1 MRNDY
6 SMIDKTAKLEYD
18 SIQIIIDKKLT
29 EYFSMKDGRNHYSK
43 DGVINPSLY
52 FKDGRARICFLLKEN
67 HCFDT
72 STGTVLWNPVDDG
85 IIYHGINND
94 NHFWATNI
102 IRIERFIH
110 KGKKTDLQQ
119 IPIYSD
125 KESAIAQNDYCT
137 GIGYINIKKYD
148 EQIGKTTPD
157 ILDRYVF
164 SKIID
169 EIPDIIEKNICK
181 ANSKALML
189 QLKTMEPDYIIC
201 CDASWDSLNHEY
213 NMYLRLQYL
222 LQSGIEDPNYRI
234 EYRDRNNLF
243 YVINTKIKKMVV
255 LNWFHPCYPI
265 FGKTYSQKM
274 KKWTPHDQ
282 LKKLENL
289 RTTINRFVDLGSL
302 DPVFL
307 IP

>member
-1 MRNDY
+1 MTD
-6 SMIDKTAKLEYD
+6 ILAKQKYE
-18 SIQIIIDKKLT
+18 SIQNRIDEKLT
-29 EYFSMKDGRNHYSK
+29 EYFSMKDGSNHYSK
-43 DGVINPSLY
+43 DGVINLDLY
-52 FKDGRARICFLLKEN
+52 FKKGRARICFLLKEN
-67 HCFDT
+67 HCFNS
-72 STGTVLWNPVDDG
+72 STGTVLWNPIDDG
-85 IIYHGINND
+85 VIYHGINND

-110 KGKKTDLQQ
+110 NGKQTDLQQ

-148 EQIGKTTPD
+148 EQNGKTTPG

-169 EIPDIIEKNICK
+169 EIPDNIEKNICR

-189 QLKTMEPDYIIC
+189 QLKTMEPDYLIC
-201 CDASWDSLNHEY
+201 CDASWDRLNHEY

-222 LQSGIEDPNYRI
+222 LQSGIENPDYRI
-234 EYRDRNNLF
+234 EYRDDNNLF
-243 YVINTKIKKMVV
+243 YVINTEIKKMVV
-255 LNWFHPCYPI
+255 LNWFHPCYPF
-265 FGKTYSQKM
+265 FGKTYSNKI
-274 KKWTPHDQ
+274 KKWTVQDQ
-282 LKKLENL
+282 HEKLKKL
-289 RTTINRFVDLGSL
+289 RTKINGFVDLGSL
-302 DPVFL
+302 DPVFF